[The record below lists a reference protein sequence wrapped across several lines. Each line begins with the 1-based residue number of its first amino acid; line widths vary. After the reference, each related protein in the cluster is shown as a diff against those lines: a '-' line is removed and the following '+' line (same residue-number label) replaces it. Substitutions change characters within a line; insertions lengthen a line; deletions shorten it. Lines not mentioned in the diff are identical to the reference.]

1 MVPCLGAW
9 AEGNGAPTK
18 LKNSSSHFF
27 LVQICPHTLTIAAET
42 WNLSDQRPKR
52 DKLISTTFFH
62 FQKPSVASIIL
73 MKNHSSSSPVLV
85 SLEVIITISSTEIMF
100 FAKETWQDLH
110 QSKRHCGWTLACKYL
125 RPQDGHPH
133 HNHHGHHAKCKM
145 QISEATWWSIGDPH
159 HNHYDGHHCLW
170 GKLSDADEEGDL
182 GQRGPRADAEG
193 MIRQPQWSSRL

>member
-1 MVPCLGAW
+1 MKYIG
-9 AEGNGAPTK
+9 
-18 LKNSSSHFF
+18 
-27 LVQICPHTLTIAAET
+27 
-42 WNLSDQRPKR
+42 
-52 DKLISTTFFH
+52 STTKTRQIDFNNIFPFSKTLCGVYH
-62 FQKPSVASIIL
+62 SDEKPL
-73 MKNHSSSSPVLV
+73 FLQSSPSQSRSYHHNHYYWDHV
-85 SLEVIITISSTEIMF
+85 

-133 HNHHGHHAKCKM
+133 HNHRGHHAKRKM
-145 QISEATWWSIGDPH
+145 QISEATWWSIGHPH